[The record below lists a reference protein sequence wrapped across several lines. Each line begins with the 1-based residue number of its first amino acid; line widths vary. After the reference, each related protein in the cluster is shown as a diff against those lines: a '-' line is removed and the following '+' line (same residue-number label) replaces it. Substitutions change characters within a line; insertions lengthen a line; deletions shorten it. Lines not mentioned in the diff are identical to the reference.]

1 MSIMPASVLSPQ
13 IEQRVVND
21 FAINVATANGSG
33 SQTSNLTI
41 IRSLFKMG
49 IPVNGKNLFPSNI
62 KGLPTW
68 YIVRVSQDGY
78 VARRE
83 QSEIL
88 IAMNQATVVEDHD
101 TLIPGG
107 VCFYNDALKFEP
119 NRTDVTYYPMPVK
132 ALIKGVK
139 VPTSLRNYIAN
150 MVYVGVLAQVIGIDL
165 EKVEESLSDHFNGK
179 EKPIALNMEVVRN
192 GYDWAAETVTKA
204 DPYFV
209 EPMDATA
216 GKIMLDGNSA
226 AALGAV
232 FGGVTFAAWYPI
244 TPSTSLIDGLNQY
257 LPQLRNDPDTGEPTY
272 CVAQAEDELAAIG
285 MILGAGWAGAR
296 AMTSTSGPGI
306 SLMSEFAGL
315 GYFAEIPAVI
325 WNIVRMGPS
334 TGLPTR
340 VSQGDLMFTYNLGHG
355 DSKQICLLPASI
367 EECFEFGYKAFDIA
381 EQAQAPVFVL
391 SDLDLGMNLW
401 MGDPFTYPDEP
412 MNRGKVLSAA
422 ELDEVEDYGRYK
434 DIDGDGIAYRTVPG
448 TPHLKAAYFTRG
460 TGHNEYA
467 RYSER
472 SDDWTA
478 NLDRLARKFDT
489 IRSIVPSPAVDTND
503 KASIGIISYGSSDPA
518 VVEARGRLDKKDVET
533 SYLRLKALPIN
544 DEVLEFIEAH
554 DRVYVVEN
562 NYNGQLAEI
571 LRSELP
577 QVSMKLTSLSQCDGL
592 PLTARWIVES
602 IEAEEQN

>member
-1 MSIMPASVLSPQ
+1 MQTMPISVLEPQ
-13 IEQRVVND
+13 TEQRVVND

-68 YIVRVSQDGY
+68 YIVRVSEEGY

-88 IAMNQATVVEDHD
+88 IAMNQQTVVEDHD

-107 VCFYNDALKFEP
+107 VCFYNEALKFEP
-119 NRTDVTYYPMPVK
+119 NRDDVVYYPMPVK
-132 ALIKGVK
+132 ALTKGVK
-139 VPTSLRNYIAN
+139 VPPALRNYIAN

-165 EKVEESLSDHFNGK
+165 EKVEEALSDHFKGK

-192 GYDWAAETVTKA
+192 GFSWAEENVTKQ
-204 DPYFV
+204 DHYFV
-209 EPMDATA
+209 EPMNSTA

-244 TPSTSLIDGLNQY
+244 TPSTSLIDGLNGY
-257 LPQLRNDPDTGEPTY
+257 LPRLRRDPETGEPTY

-285 MILGAGWAGAR
+285 MIIGAGWAGAR

-325 WNIVRMGPS
+325 WNVVRMGPS

-340 VSQGDLMFTYNLGHG
+340 VSQGDLISTYNLGHG
-355 DSKQICLLPASI
+355 DSKQICLLPSSI
-367 EECFEFGYKAFDIA
+367 EECFEFGYKAFDVA
-381 EQAQAPVFVL
+381 EEAQAPVFVL

-401 MGDPFTYPDEP
+401 MGEQFEYPSEP
-412 MNRGKVLSAA
+412 MKRGKVLSAK
-422 ELDEVEDYGRYK
+422 ELDEIEDYGRYK
-434 DIDGDGIAYRTVPG
+434 DVDGDGIPYRTVPG

-467 RYSER
+467 EYSER
-472 SDDWTA
+472 SDDWVN
-478 NLDRLARKFDT
+478 NLDRLALKFET
-489 IRSIVPSPAVDTND
+489 IKSIVPAPAVDMNG

-518 VVEARGRLDKKDVET
+518 VVEARARLRKVDVET
-533 SYLRLKALPIN
+533 SYLRVKALPMN
-544 DEVLEFIEAH
+544 GDVLAFIEAH
-554 DRVYVVEN
+554 DRVYIVEN

-577 QVSMKLTSLSQCDGL
+577 QVSTKLTSLSQCDGL
-592 PLTARWIVES
+592 PLTARWIAES
-602 IEAEEQN
+602 LQAEEQN